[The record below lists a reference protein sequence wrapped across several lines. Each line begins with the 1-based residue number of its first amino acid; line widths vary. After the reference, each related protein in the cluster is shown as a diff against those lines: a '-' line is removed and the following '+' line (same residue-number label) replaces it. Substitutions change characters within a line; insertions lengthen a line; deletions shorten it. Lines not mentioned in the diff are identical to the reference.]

1 MPVISPSLYL
11 LNNIIRFYLR
21 VEEYFGEI
29 EEKTLFVMNES
40 LQQEKLLTLNNSI
53 LIISDT
59 SQ

>member
-11 LNNIIRFYLR
+11 LNNMIRFCLR

-40 LQQEKLLTLNNSI
+40 L
-53 LIISDT
+53 
-59 SQ
+59 